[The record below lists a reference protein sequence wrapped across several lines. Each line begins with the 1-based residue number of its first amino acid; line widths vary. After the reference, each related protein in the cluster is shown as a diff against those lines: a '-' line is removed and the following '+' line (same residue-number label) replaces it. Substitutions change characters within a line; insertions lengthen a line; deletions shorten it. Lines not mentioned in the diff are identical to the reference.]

1 MHFYDAYKYG
11 LTRKEQCGSGTIFLS
26 FSHGGEGLGEEG
38 NGPMSHNFKHPKKTQ
53 AVVPKISTVKL
64 VSKLHFQI
72 LYRTISFHAH
82 P

>member
-1 MHFYDAYKYG
+1 MMHINTG
-11 LTRKEQCGSGTIFLS
+11 LLERNNVVQEQFFLS

-38 NGPMSHNFKHPKKTQ
+38 NGPMSHNSKHPKKTQ